1 MVYIHMEYQ
10 DQGRFCLSSLQK
22 VLVLPEE
29 PSWLQS
35 IGLQRVGLD

>member
-1 MVYIHMEYQ
+1 MACIHMEYQ

-29 PSWLQS
+29 PSRLQS
-35 IGLQRVGLD
+35 IGFQRVGFN